1 LVALAA
7 RKVFTHRI
15 LVATPETERS
25 MQWGSDYSVVADALA
40 GMTPERIVE
49 EVLASVECPL

>member
-25 MQWGSDYSVVADALA
+25 MQWGSDYNAVSDALD
-40 GMTPERIVE
+40 GMTPERIVD
-49 EVLASVECPL
+49 EVLANVECPL